1 VWIPDEN
8 SHHYLFCASIH
19 ICGSLL
25 QLGKGAFAKVFIGFE
40 KSTGH
45 EYAVKKIY
53 DRSKMK
59 WNGRDALMDEIGNL
73 QKLRQAPN
81 IVYLHE
87 YFLEQQQC
95 FLVMEL
101 LPGKEL
107 FERIIQK
114 SIFTEEEARNSCR
127 CVLSALAFMHERRM
141 AHRDLKPENLLLVV
155 RTVFSYGMNMDS
167 SFP

>member
-1 VWIPDEN
+1 MTK
-8 SHHYLFCASIH
+8 
-19 ICGSLL
+19 
-25 QLGKGAFAKVFIGFE
+25 LGKGAFAKVFIGIE
-40 KSTGH
+40 HSTGQK
-45 EYAVKKIY
+45 YAVKQIF
-53 DRSKMK
+53 DRNKMR
-59 WNGRDALMDEIGNL
+59 WNGRDALLDEIGNL

-87 YFLEQQQC
+87 YFMEESQC

-114 SIFTEEEARNSCR
+114 STFTEEEARNACR
-127 CVLSALAFMHERRM
+127 CVLSAMAYMHDRRM

-155 RTVFSYGMNMDS
+155 RRAWMLELAAIRITFCLVFTLTQRYCQIAVAIIG
-167 SFP
+167 

>member
-1 VWIPDEN
+1 M
-8 SHHYLFCASIH
+8 
-19 ICGSLL
+19 
-25 QLGKGAFAKVFIGFE
+25 E
-40 KSTGH
+40 KSTGQ

-53 DRSKMK
+53 DRNKMK
-59 WNGRDALMDEIGNL
+59 WNGRDALMDEIGSL

-95 FLVMEL
+95 YLVMEL

-114 SIFTEEEARNSCR
+114 STFTEQEARDSCR
-127 CVLSALAFMHERRM
+127 CVLSALAYMHERRM
-141 AHRDLKPENLLLVV
+141 THRDLKPENLLLVV
-155 RTVFSYGMNMDS
+155 RTSMKIMGVEILSGS
-167 SFP
+167 VITLTQLAPILTVLAILG